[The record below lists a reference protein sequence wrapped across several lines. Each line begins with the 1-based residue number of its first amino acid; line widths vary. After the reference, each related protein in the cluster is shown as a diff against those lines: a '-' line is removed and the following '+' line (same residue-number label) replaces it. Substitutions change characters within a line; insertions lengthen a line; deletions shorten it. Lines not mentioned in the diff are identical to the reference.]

1 MLFDSPP
8 KNWQVSTLGE
18 ICQKGGGDIQTGPF
32 GSQLHASDYVVS
44 GIPSIMPANIKEG
57 RVSEEGIARITE
69 ADAKR
74 LSKYLTKAGDIVY
87 SRRGDVERCALIR
100 KREEGWLCGTGCL
113 RVRPGSGV
121 VDPDFCSHFL
131 SHPQTKEWISRHA
144 VGATMPNLN
153 TQILSALPVLLP
165 SLQEQKAIAH
175 ILGTLDDKIELNRK
189 TNETL
194 EAMAKAL
201 FKSWFVDFDPV
212 RAKAE
217 GRPTGLPAE
226 ISDLFPDSFEDSEL
240 GEIPSGWKV
249 AEIDQIVNLK
259 KDSVDPSFTP
269 EETFDHYSIPA
280 FDAGKNP
287 AKELGSSIKSQK
299 FLVDEGDL
307 LVSKL
312 NPSTP
317 RVWIP
322 FSSSAR
328 RSICS
333 TEFLVCRAST
343 DVGRAFAYCLASSDS
358 IIEVMTGLAGGTSNS
373 HQRIRPGDFLALDC
387 CIGSQKVR
395 SAFSDVVEPLL
406 RKTLAQRIESRSL
419 AFARDALLPKLISGE
434 IRIPDAEKMLEEVGI

>member
-1 MLFDSPP
+1 MSSEWRIVRLSE
-8 KNWQVSTLGE
+8 V
-18 ICQKGGGDIQTGPF
+18 
-32 GSQLHASDYVVS
+32 ASEVTVGFVGTMANEYVDS
-44 GIPSIMPANIKEG
+44 GIPFLRSLNVG
-57 RVSEEGIARITE
+57 RLKIDTCDIRYISQDFHSRIS
-69 ADAKR
+69 KSR
-74 LSKYLTKAGDIVY
+74 L
-87 SRRGDVERCALIR
+87 RPGDVVIVRTGKPGTCAVIPEELPDSNCSDLVIVRCGAEILNR
-100 KREEGWLCGTGCL
+100 FLCYYVNSAASNHIAAHT
-113 RVRPGSGV
+113 
-121 VDPDFCSHFL
+121 
-131 SHPQTKEWISRHA
+131 
-144 VGATMPNLN
+144 VGAVQQHFNVASAKTMEIP
-153 TQILSALPVLLP
+153 LPPLG
-165 SLQEQKAIAH
+165 EQKAIAH
-175 ILGTLDDKIELNRK
+175 ILGTLDYKIELNRK

-226 ISDLFPDSFEDSEL
+226 ISDLFPDSFEHSEL
-240 GEIPSGWKV
+240 GEIPGGWEV

-259 KDSVDPSFTP
+259 KDSIDPSFAP
-269 EETFDHYSIPA
+269 EELFDHYSIPA

-287 AKELGSSIKSQK
+287 ANELGSSIKSQK
-299 FLVDEGDL
+299 FLVGEDDL

-419 AFARDALLPKLISGE
+419 ASARDALLPKLISGE

>member
-1 MLFDSPP
+1 MSSEWSRVKVEDVCELIVDCVNKTAPVVDYRTP
-8 KNWQVSTLGE
+8 YRMIRTTHIKNGKISLTDEKFVTRETYEKWIRRAKLE
-18 ICQKGGGDIQTGPF
+18 I
-32 GSQLHASDYVVS
+32 
-44 GIPSIMPANIKEG
+44 
-57 RVSEEGIARITE
+57 
-69 ADAKR
+69 
-74 LSKYLTKAGDIVY
+74 
-87 SRRGDVERCALIR
+87 GDVLLTREAPLGSVAMIR
-100 KREEGWLCGTGCL
+100 EQNTLFLGQRIVQYRANLEVLDSEFLLYSFLSPDLQTQFHSFGGTGSTVDHI
-113 RVRPGSGV
+113 RV
-121 VDPDFCSHFL
+121 PDCVRFEI
-131 SHPQTKEWISRHA
+131 T
-144 VGATMPNLN
+144 
-153 TQILSALPVLLP
+153 LPPLK
-165 SLQEQKAIAH
+165 EQKAIAH

-240 GEIPSGWKV
+240 GEIPSGWEV

-259 KDSVDPSFTP
+259 KDSIDPSFAP
-269 EETFDHYSIPA
+269 EELFDHYSIPA

-299 FLVDEGDL
+299 FLVVEDDL

-395 SAFSDVVEPLL
+395 SAFSDVVESLL

-419 AFARDALLPKLISGE
+419 ASARDALLPKLISGE
-434 IRIPDAEKMLEEVGI
+434 IRIPDAEKMLEEVGV

>member
-8 KNWQVSTLGE
+8 KNWQISTLGE
-18 ICQKGGGDIQTGPF
+18 ICQEGGGDIQTGPF
-32 GSQLHASDYVVS
+32 GSQLHASDYVFS
-44 GIPSIMPANIKEG
+44 GIPSIMPANIKDG
-57 RVSEEGIARITE
+57 RVSEEGIARIAE
-69 ADAKR
+69 EDAKR

-131 SHPQTKEWISRHA
+131 SHPETKEWISRHA

-175 ILGTLDDKIELNRK
+175 ILGTLDNKIELNRK

-240 GEIPSGWKV
+240 GEIPSGWCVSTIGEKIKWNHGKTWEAHLRV
-249 AEIDQIVNLK
+249 EDSTITALGSNGIMGKSALEMGCDRIVVMGNRGSCGALNDFSGAYWVSNNAYYITEKENTYFEYWRQVLRSIDFAPFIGGSSNPFMPLKNFAHICVICPPDSMLRHFSQGGATIRGKIERIDQ
-259 KDSVDPSFTP
+259 
-269 EETFDHYSIPA
+269 E
-280 FDAGKNP
+280 
-287 AKELGSSIKSQK
+287 
-299 FLVDEGDL
+299 
-307 LVSKL
+307 
-312 NPSTP
+312 
-317 RVWIP
+317 
-322 FSSSAR
+322 
-328 RSICS
+328 
-333 TEFLVCRAST
+333 
-343 DVGRAFAYCLASSDS
+343 
-358 IIEVMTGLAGGTSNS
+358 
-373 HQRIRPGDFLALDC
+373 
-387 CIGSQKVR
+387 
-395 SAFSDVVEPLL
+395 SAFLS
-406 RKTLAQRIESRSL
+406 QI
-419 AFARDALLPKLISGE
+419 RDALLPKLISGE
-434 IRIPDAEKMLEEVGI
+434 IRIPDAEKMLEEMLT

>member
-1 MLFDSPP
+1 MSSDWIITSI
-8 KNWQVSTLGE
+8 GE
-18 ICQKGGGDIQTGPF
+18 ITKVVTKGTTPTSIGFHFREAGINYVKSESITFDGRIETSKFAFIDSNAHDALKRSQLQCGDILFSMAGVYIGKT
-32 GSQLHASDYVVS
+32 AVVKDD
-44 GIPSIMPANIKEG
+44 ILPANTNQAVGIIRIDTQKAH
-57 RVSEEGIARITE
+57 SEYI
-69 ADAKR
+69 DF
-74 LSKYLTKAGDIVY
+74 
-87 SRRGDVERCALIR
+87 
-100 KREEGWLCGTGCL
+100 CL
-113 RVRPGSGV
+113 RNPALRTYANSLVAQSA
-121 VDPDFCSHFL
+121 
-131 SHPQTKEWISRHA
+131 Q
-144 VGATMPNLN
+144 PNLN
-153 TQILSALPVLLP
+153 LAEIKGLPINLP
-165 SLQEQKAIAH
+165 PLPEQKAIAH

-212 RAKAE
+212 GAKAE

-226 ISDLFPDSFEDSEL
+226 ISNLFPDSFEDSEL
-240 GEIPSGWKV
+240 GEIPRGWGV
-249 AEIDQIVNLK
+249 AKIDQIIK
-259 KDSVDPSFTP
+259 IQKDSIDPSVTP
-269 EETFDHYSIPA
+269 DETFDHYSIPA
-280 FDAGKNP
+280 FDSGKNP

-299 FLVDEGDL
+299 FLVGDDDL

-373 HQRIRPGDFLALDC
+373 HQRIRPSDFLSLDC

-419 AFARDALLPKLISGE
+419 ASARDALLPKLISGE
-434 IRIPDAEKMLEEVGI
+434 IRIPDAERMLEEVGV

>member
-18 ICQKGGGDIQTGPF
+18 ICQEGGGDIQTGPF
-32 GSQLHASDYVVS
+32 GSQLHASDYVIS

-69 ADAKR
+69 TDARR

-131 SHPQTKEWISRHA
+131 SHPETKEWISRHA

-165 SLQEQKAIAH
+165 SLQEQKSIAH
-175 ILGTLDDKIELNRK
+175 ILSTLDKKIELNRK

-212 RAKAE
+212 KAKAE
-217 GRPTGLPAE
+217 GRPTGLPAA

-240 GEIPSGWKV
+240 GEIPSGWEVK
-249 AEIDQIVNLK
+249 ALDEIAHFLNGLALQKFPPEDGAATLPVIKIAQLK
-259 KDSVDPSFTP
+259 KGDSTGADRCSTAVPSDYVVRDGDVLFSWSGSLAVDIWCGGDGALNQHLFKVTSKTYGKWFFYQWVKHHLPVFQEIAQGKATTMGHIQRHHLSGAKVLIPPPSLLAAMDSAFTALL
-269 EETFDHYSIPA
+269 DRA
-280 FDAGKNP
+280 FGLRRQSKD
-287 AKELGSSIKSQK
+287 LGS
-299 FLVDEGDL
+299 F
-307 LVSKL
+307 
-312 NPSTP
+312 
-317 RVWIP
+317 
-322 FSSSAR
+322 
-328 RSICS
+328 
-333 TEFLVCRAST
+333 
-343 DVGRAFAYCLASSDS
+343 
-358 IIEVMTGLAGGTSNS
+358 
-373 HQRIRPGDFLALDC
+373 
-387 CIGSQKVR
+387 
-395 SAFSDVVEPLL
+395 
-406 RKTLAQRIESRSL
+406 
-419 AFARDALLPKLISGE
+419 RDTLLPKLISGE
-434 IRIPDAEKMLEEVGI
+434 IRIPDAEKMLEEVGV

>member
-1 MLFDSPP
+1 MNDDYLLRP
-8 KNWQVSTLGE
+8 LGE
-18 ICQKGGGDIQTGPF
+18 LGVLDRGRSRHRPRYAPHLYGGEYPFIQTGDIK
-32 GSQLHASDYVVS
+32 SS
-44 GIPSIMPANIKEG
+44 GGKITTFTQAYSEAGLAQSRLWNSGTLCITIAANIAETAILTFPSCFPDSVVG
-57 RVSEEGIARITE
+57 FIGNPDLVDTRYVEYTFRHLRSRIQG
-69 ADAKR
+69 DASGSVQDNIN
-74 LSKYLTKAGDIVY
+74 LEYLRSHQIPVY
-87 SRRGDVERCALIR
+87 SL
-100 KREEGWLCGTGCL
+100 
-113 RVRPGSGV
+113 
-121 VDPDFCSHFL
+121 
-131 SHPQTKEWISRHA
+131 
-144 VGATMPNLN
+144 AT
-153 TQILSALPVLLP
+153 
-165 SLQEQKAIAH
+165 QKAIAH

-201 FKSWFVDFDPV
+201 FKSWFVDFDPI

-226 ISDLFPDSFEDSEL
+226 ISDLFPYSFEDSEF
-240 GEIPSGWKV
+240 GEIPSGWDV
-249 AEIDQIVNLK
+249 AEIAHIVNLK
-259 KDSVDPSFTP
+259 KDSIDPSFTP

-333 TEFLVCRAST
+333 TEFLVCRASI

-419 AFARDALLPKLISGE
+419 ASARDALLPKLISGE
-434 IRIPDAEKMLEEVGI
+434 IRIPDAEKMLEEVGV

>member
-1 MLFDSPP
+1 MAS
-8 KNWQVSTLGE
+8 NW
-18 ICQKGGGDIQTGPF
+18 IKQK
-32 GSQLHASDYVVS
+32 SWS
-44 GIPSIMPANIKEG
+44 
-57 RVSEEGIARITE
+57 SEEECLDAIPDDWKARQVEDIYIQQDIGRRYE
-69 ADAKR
+69 KK
-74 LSKYLTKAGDIVY
+74 STKSA
-87 SRRGDVERCALIR
+87 
-100 KREEGWLCGTGCL
+100 
-113 RVRPGSGV
+113 
-121 VDPDFCSHFL
+121 
-131 SHPQTKEWISRHA
+131 
-144 VGATMPNLN
+144 GATPVIDQSAYGFIGWHDSDPGVTATTEDPVVTFANHTCEMRLVRHPFSVIQNVFPLKGK
-153 TQILSALPVLLP
+153 TGDCDTEYFYYSTKGIVRLEEYKGHYPQFRERWIGLPTLS
-165 SLQEQKAIAH
+165 EQKTIAY

-240 GEIPSGWKV
+240 GEIPSGWDI
-249 AEIDQIVNLK
+249 AEIAHIVNLK
-259 KDSVDPSFTP
+259 KDSIDPSFTP

-322 FSSSAR
+322 FSSSER

-333 TEFLVCRAST
+333 TEFLVCQAST

-395 SAFSDVVEPLL
+395 TGFSDVVEPLL

-419 AFARDALLPKLISGE
+419 ASARDALLPQLISGE
-434 IRIPDAEKMLEEVGI
+434 IRIPDAEKMLEEVGV